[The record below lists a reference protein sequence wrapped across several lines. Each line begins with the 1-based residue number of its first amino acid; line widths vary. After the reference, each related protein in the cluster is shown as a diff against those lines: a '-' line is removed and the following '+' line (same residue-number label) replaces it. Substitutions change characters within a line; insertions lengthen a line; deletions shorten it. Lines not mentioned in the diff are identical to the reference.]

1 MWFNRDAPGA
11 KLVLEIDAITHGAPL
26 DLDKLDVNAQRSRTA
41 AERRKRSRGVRQAP
55 DQTWRLI
62 IGKEADVQPPGPW
75 VAKAACRGRS
85 DLMCYTQINV
95 IAERPGKFTAATE
108 TAVAICLTCP
118 VIAECRS
125 WALTTPDPAVDHVA
139 GGLTPWERK
148 NIRKQHLKGLPHDP
162 R

>member
-1 MWFNRDAPGA
+1 MQFNRDAPGA

-26 DLDKLDVNAQRSRTA
+26 DLDKLETNTQRNHTA
-41 AERRKRSRGVRQAP
+41 AVRRKRSGGARQAP

-62 IGKEADVQPPGPW
+62 LGKEADVEAPGPW
-75 VAKAACRGRS
+75 IKQGACRGRHNV
-85 DLMCYTQINV
+85 MCYAATNV
-95 IAERPGKFTAATE
+95 IAERPGRFKAETE
-108 TAVAICLTCP
+108 AAVAICINCP
-118 VIAECRS
+118 VLQQCRS

-148 NIRKQHLKGLPHDP
+148 NIRKQHLKALPNDT